1 MGVIGKLAFWRKSS
15 KKVTAIEPFEAPIE
29 PFEAPALQT
38 PKSEAAKVSS
48 QPVLIIPVNEISVV
62 TTPAAATDA
71 GSTQDDEAL
80 LQKGVSSDV
89 SSSSCHGTAPS
100 PLPQRSRVGPTAQA
114 VDAGL
119 ASPDADELEAELCDE
134 VLFPLPEPKRSPE
147 VTALSQVG
155 LPNEQDDWT
164 FDKPLEDIFAGVSQA
179 FGPMIAS
186 SLQSPK
192 WDKRS
197 QALKAVGTMLRG
209 LDLQGMAAPGSTG
222 MLGKGLKMSDRVCC
236 WRWCC
241 QLLHHV
247 MRDKVMPVR
256 LASHELFQEAFGNAE
271 GLVSQEE
278 CHFAL
283 NVLVQHSID
292 RLGDS
297 NLRLHESARKCICF
311 CAERPFL
318 LGLHAMLARLRARL
332 DACGKGGDRQKVHNG
347 VLDTVNILLQHFPG
361 CRVSSRNLDDDD
373 DEEAAD
379 AASSWTAADIAPFV
393 FAGMDDSLGPR
404 VRSTVIVLAVT
415 VYQTF
420 GMEAMQPVLEGLRP
434 AKQALLR
441 QKFQESE
448 DMEPEDFQRNTHCG
462 TTSSTMAT
470 RSDNVTRSD
479 SFNINDLVVC
489 GSGVNIVGSHPTLPG
504 SLEDPEEDLMDGIL
518 EETGMVFNGAC
529 IVNEVFGHDSRCL
542 RPVPGLSRTLL
553 EDELE
558 EEHRILEEELLKIDG
573 DEQAFRR
580 DYVPK
585 GVMRTEM
592 SMEVC

>member
-1 MGVIGKLAFWRKSS
+1 MGVIGRLAFWRRSS
-15 KKVTAIEPFEAPIE
+15 KKVNAVEPFVAS
-29 PFEAPALQT
+29 AAQS
-38 PKSEAAKVSS
+38 PKGDAAKALS
-48 QPVLIIPVNEISVV
+48 QPKLVV
-62 TTPAAATDA
+62 EPAGKIGAANPQEDKVSPQKGTPSCASSSSHHSPAAA
-71 GSTQDDEAL
+71 S
-80 LQKGVSSDV
+80 
-89 SSSSCHGTAPS
+89 S
-100 PLPQRSRVGPTAQA
+100 PLRSVNPFCSS
-114 VDAGL
+114 
-119 ASPDADELEAELCDE
+119 SPDADELEAELCDE
-134 VLFPLPEPKRSPE
+134 VLFPLPEPKRLPD
-147 VTALSQVG
+147 VAALDRAAS
-155 LPNEQDDWT
+155 LPEQDVVS
-164 FDKPLEDIFAGVSQA
+164 FDESLEDIFARVSQA

-209 LDLQGMAAPGSTG
+209 LDLQGMDKPGSTG
-222 MLGKGLKMSDRVCC
+222 FLGNGLRLTDRARC
-236 WRWCC
+236 WRACC

-256 LASHELFQEAFGNAE
+256 LASHELFLEAFGNAE

-278 CHFAL
+278 CHIAL
-283 NVLVQHSID
+283 NVLIQHTID

-297 NLRLHESARKCICF
+297 NLRLHESARKCVVF

-318 LGLHAMLARLRARL
+318 LGLDATLTRLRARL
-332 DACGKGGDRQKVHNG
+332 DACGKSGERQKVHSG
-347 VLDTVNILLQHFPG
+347 VLDTVNVMVQHFPG
-361 CRVSSRNLDDDD
+361 RRVSSRNLDDDD
-373 DEEAAD
+373 DDEAAD
-379 AASSWTAADIAPFV
+379 TAGSWTAADIAPFV
-393 FAGMDDSLGPR
+393 VAGMDDTLGPR
-404 VRSTVIVLAVT
+404 VRATVVALAVT

-470 RSDNVTRSD
+470 PTDGIITRTD
-479 SFNINDLVVC
+479 SFNDLMVC
-489 GSGVNIVGSHPTLPG
+489 GNAVKLAGAHPMLPG
-504 SLEDPEEDLMDGIL
+504 SLEDPEEEDLMDGIL

-529 IVNEVFGHDSRCL
+529 IVNEGFGHDSRCL

-553 EDELE
+553 EDDLE
-558 EEHRILEEELLKIDG
+558 EEHRILEEELLKLDIDG
-573 DEQAFRR
+573 
-580 DYVPK
+580 VP
-585 GVMRTEM
+585 MMEM